1 MKISNESKIGA
12 LTAIAITLLILG
24 FNFLKGRSV
33 VKTGNFLYAKYPD
46 AKGLMV
52 SNPVYVNGYQVGA
65 VYDIVNADPNLK
77 EIVITIK
84 LKKKFNIPANS
95 FAAIETTPL
104 SPATINIT
112 LGNAAEL
119 LKSGDT
125 ITTIQSKGLLGELSE
140 KMGPITDELTKTI
153 TNLNL
158 TLEQVRSI
166 LDPQA
171 KNNIQQILIN
181 LQSTTA
187 SLTKSSASLQNMLQ
201 DQTGSISIT
210 MNQVQKFSENLN
222 TNNQKINQ
230 SLTNLE
236 KTTGNLAQADISGTI
251 KQLSATTQQL
261 QTILTGLEKGEGSMG
276 KLMQDPTLYNNL
288 SQTVRSANIL
298 LDDLRVHPKRYV
310 SLSVFGKKDK
320 SGPLLQPLS
329 DSSNL
334 GGKQ

>member
-1 MKISNESKIGA
+1 MKISNETKIGA

-84 LKKKFNIPANS
+84 LKKKFNIPINS
-95 FAAIETTPL
+95 VAAIETTPL
-104 SPATINIT
+104 SPSTINIS
-112 LGNAAEL
+112 LGTAEQL

-125 ITTIQSKGLLGELSE
+125 IQTIQNIGLLGALSE
-140 KMGPITDELTKTI
+140 KIGPITDELTKTI

-158 TLEQVRSI
+158 TLDQVRNI

-171 KNNIQQILIN
+171 KNNIQQVLAN
-181 LQSTTA
+181 LQVTTA

-201 DQTGSISIT
+201 EQTGSIAIT

-222 TNNQKINQ
+222 SNNQKINQ
-230 SLTNLE
+230 SLSNLE
-236 KTTGNLAQADISGTI
+236 KTTGNLAQADIAGTI
-251 KQLSATTQQL
+251 QQLTATTHQL
-261 QTILTGLEKGEGSMG
+261 QSILNGLEKGEGSMG
-276 KLMQDPTLYNNL
+276 KLMKDPTLYNNL
-288 SQTVRSANIL
+288 SQTVKSANIL

-329 DSSNL
+329 DSTKN
-334 GGKQ
+334 GGNQ